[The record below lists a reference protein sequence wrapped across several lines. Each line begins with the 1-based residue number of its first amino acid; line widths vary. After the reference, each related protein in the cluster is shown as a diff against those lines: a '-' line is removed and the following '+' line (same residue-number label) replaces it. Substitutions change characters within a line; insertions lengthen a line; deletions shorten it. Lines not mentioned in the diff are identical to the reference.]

1 MFEKSKEGRRWYLF
15 SGWRH
20 PLGVQTLAQSES
32 AKRSLM
38 SCHAVRYVLLKN
50 QKDLNAPVVLHFHGS
65 GVELIIHEITIN
77 NFSTRDAMKASST

>member
-1 MFEKSKEGRRWYLF
+1 MVPIQRVEASAWGADLRSTVRI
-15 SGWRH
+15 S
-20 PLGVQTLAQSES
+20 QTSSDISDEV

-65 GVELIIHEITIN
+65 GVELIHEIT
-77 NFSTRDAMKASST
+77 SQQGMR